1 MVGTESP
8 TLFAGAVAELAA
20 RGVQLAA
27 RPGEYVVNFRGGT
40 QATAYV
46 TDDLADAIEH
56 GRALAASIVR
66 ADPPAASREPTRGKP
81 RRRPLRMTPKAVN
94 KRRRLAHLRKMR
106 ARAIRQEKKE

>member
-8 TLFAGAVAELAA
+8 TLFAGVVAELAA

-40 QATAYV
+40 EATAYV

-56 GRALAASIVR
+56 GHALAAASIVS
-66 ADPPAASREPTRGKP
+66 AAPPAASREPTRGK
-81 RRRPLRMTPKAVN
+81 
-94 KRRRLAHLRKMR
+94 RRLR
-106 ARAIRQEKKE
+106 